1 MHEFFH
7 AGAPTL
13 SLNAWTGSPTAPAVL
28 DAATL
33 HAWLRQQPQTASSPE
48 RDRAPARILDWDW
61 RSPQVGWGLVL
72 PDDDSI
78 QPPALRASAANAA
91 EPIQRLVAARGNA
104 PVLRWR
110 PTPGSSGQL
119 LRYSSDGRVRD
130 LSPVSPDGIG
140 PSQIPRFLM
149 IFAPPDRIPWA
160 FQYATNLRRHVGR
173 LWLQGEAL
181 DNYITALIN
190 DWPDAQCD
198 LHAPLVWSVNHSHPD
213 ITWLMDRAI
222 SRKLAERWAQ
232 DPDQDFVRATRLFGA
247 DASHEQLIAELANT
261 RPALV
266 VTTSHGMT
274 GPLDDPQQMAAQLGL
289 PVDNQHRVLD
299 LDALCQRWQPDGAI
313 WYAHACCSAGSDAP
327 STYAGLAGMG
337 SDVARILSGVAAGCG
352 ASIAP
357 LPQRLLGAK
366 RPLRAFI
373 GHVEPTFDWSLR
385 DPETGQP
392 LSHSLLKA
400 LYDRLFEGGGRRAIG
415 WAMDEVFREVG
426 VLLDE
431 GKHAL
436 AAIKPDLPRSL
447 SKALYFQIAAMDR
460 QQMVVLGDPVVGLA
474 AMRGRV
480 TRKA

>member
-1 MHEFFH
+1 MHAFFQD
-7 AGAPTL
+7 GPPQL
-13 SLNAWTGSPTAPAVL
+13 KLNAWTGTSTAT
-28 DAATL
+28 ATPSNEQL
-33 HAWLRQQPQTASSPE
+33 HAWLRSQAAAPPPPQ
-48 RDRAPARILDWDW
+48 RDRAPGLIHEWDW
-61 RSPQVGWGLVL
+61 TSPKVGWGLVL
-72 PDDDSI
+72 PDN
-78 QPPALRASAANAA
+78 PALPAAERATAADAP
-91 EPIQRLVAARGNA
+91 EPIQRLVAARNNA

-110 PTPGSSGQL
+110 ATASGIGQL
-119 LRYSSDGRVRD
+119 LRYTPDGRVYD
-130 LSPVSPDGIG
+130 LALHTEDGLA
-140 PSQIPRFLM
+140 PRQMPRFLM
-149 IFAPPDRIPWA
+149 IYAPPSQIPWA
-160 FQYATNLRRHVGR
+160 FQYAANLRRHIGR

-181 DNYITALIN
+181 NNYITALIN
-190 DWPDAQCD
+190 DWADAQCD
-198 LHAPLVWSVNHSHPD
+198 VHAPLVWSVDHGQPD

-232 DPDQDFVRATRLFGA
+232 DPDQDFARATQLLGP
-247 DASHEQLIAELANT
+247 DASHEQLIAQLTNT

-274 GPLDDPQQMAAQLGL
+274 GPLDDSQQMAAQLGL
-289 PVDNQHRVLD
+289 PVDNRHRVLD
-299 LDALCQRWQPDGAI
+299 IEALCQRWQPDGAI

-337 SDVARILSGVAAGCG
+337 TDVARILSGVAAGCA

-373 GHVEPTFDWSLR
+373 GHVEPTFDWGLR

-392 LSHSLLKA
+392 LSHSLLRA
-400 LYDRLFEGGGRRAIG
+400 LYDKLFEGGERRAIG

-460 QQMVVLGDPVVGLA
+460 QQMVVLGDPVVGFGASSQLGVGC
-474 AMRGRV
+474 R
-480 TRKA
+480 